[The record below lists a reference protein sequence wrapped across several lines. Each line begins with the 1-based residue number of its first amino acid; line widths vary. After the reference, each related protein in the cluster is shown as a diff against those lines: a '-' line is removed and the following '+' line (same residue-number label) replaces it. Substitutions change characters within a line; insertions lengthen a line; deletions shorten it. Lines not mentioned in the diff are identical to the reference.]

1 MSANT
6 KVPRRIATAII
17 NSLRGGVVP
26 RIGTGY
32 IAVGREK
39 EIHALLNDVE
49 IVADGGST
57 FRFIMGRYGSG
68 KSFLFQTLRTYV
80 MDRDFVVID
89 ADLSPERRFSGNK
102 GQGLATYKELMKNM
116 STKTKP
122 EGGALPLILDRW
134 ISSIKTQVIQETEY
148 EVGSRDFDKA
158 VERKIYAVIADIQEL
173 VNGFDFAQV
182 INLYWKASKDENE
195 ELKRNTQRWLRGEY
209 RLKTDVK
216 RDLGVSA
223 IISDE
228 NWFDYIKLFSLFLV
242 RAGYKGMIM
251 LIDELVNIYKIPH
264 AITRQYNYEKILTMY
279 NDTLYNDTLQ
289 GKAPYLGIIMS
300 GTPQCIE
307 DTRRG
312 VFSYDALRSRL
323 ESGRFADS
331 STRDLLSPIIK
342 LEPLTYEETFVL
354 VEKIAKIHADLYS
367 YEMTLSEDEMIDFLK
382 MEYGRAGSGISITPR
397 EIIRDFIE
405 ILNIL
410 LQNPEKS
417 MKDTLKDKSI
427 KLSENTESDE
437 HIHED
442 FANFEL

>member
-195 ELKRNTQRWLRGEY
+195 ELKRNTQRLLRG
-209 RLKTDVK
+209 
-216 RDLGVSA
+216 
-223 IISDE
+223 
-228 NWFDYIKLFSLFLV
+228 
-242 RAGYKGMIM
+242 
-251 LIDELVNIYKIPH
+251 
-264 AITRQYNYEKILTMY
+264 
-279 NDTLYNDTLQ
+279 
-289 GKAPYLGIIMS
+289 
-300 GTPQCIE
+300 
-307 DTRRG
+307 
-312 VFSYDALRSRL
+312 
-323 ESGRFADS
+323 
-331 STRDLLSPIIK
+331 
-342 LEPLTYEETFVL
+342 
-354 VEKIAKIHADLYS
+354 
-367 YEMTLSEDEMIDFLK
+367 
-382 MEYGRAGSGISITPR
+382 
-397 EIIRDFIE
+397 
-405 ILNIL
+405 
-410 LQNPEKS
+410 
-417 MKDTLKDKSI
+417 
-427 KLSENTESDE
+427 
-437 HIHED
+437 
-442 FANFEL
+442 

>member
-1 MSANT
+1 MSAKT
-6 KVPRRIATAII
+6 RVPKRIATAII

-32 IAVGREK
+32 IAVGRQK
-39 EIHALLNDVE
+39 EIQALLNDVE

-68 KSFLFQTLRTYV
+68 KSFLFQTVRTYV

-134 ISSIKTQVIQETEY
+134 ISSIKNQVIQETDY
-148 EVGSRDFDKA
+148 EVGSREFDKT
-158 VERKIYAVIADIQEL
+158 VERKIYAVIADIQEM

-182 INLYWKASKDENE
+182 INLYWKALKSENE
-195 ELKRNTQRWLRGEY
+195 ELKRNAQRWLRGEY

-242 RAGYKGMIM
+242 RAGYTGMIM
-251 LIDELVNIYKIPH
+251 LVDELVNIYKIPH
-264 AITRQYNYEKILTMY
+264 AITRQFNYEKILTM
-279 NDTLYNDTLQ
+279 YNDTLQ

-300 GTPQCIE
+300 GMPQCVE

-312 VFSYDALRSRL
+312 VFSYDALKSRL
-323 ESGRFADS
+323 ESGRFTDS
-331 STRDLLSPIIK
+331 STHDLLSPIIK

-354 VEKIAKIHADLYS
+354 IEKLAKIHADLYS
-367 YEMTLSEDEMIDFLK
+367 YEMNLSEDEMIDFLK
-382 MEYGRAGSGISITPR
+382 MEYNRVGSGISVTPR

-410 LQNPEKS
+410 LQNSDKGI
-417 MKDTLKDKSI
+417 KDIIGDKSV
-427 KLSENTESDE
+427 KLSENIESE
-437 HIHED
+437 EQIHSE
-442 FANFEL
+442 FADFEL

>member
-158 VERKIYAVIADIQEL
+158 VERKIYAVIANIQEL

-264 AITRQYNYEKILTMY
+264 AITRQYNYEKILTM
-279 NDTLYNDTLQ
+279 YNDTLQ

>member
-1 MSANT
+1 MSAKT
-6 KVPRRIATAII
+6 RVPKRIATAII

-32 IAVGREK
+32 IAVGRQK
-39 EIHALLNDVE
+39 EIQALLNDVE

-68 KSFLFQTLRTYV
+68 KSFLFQTVRTYV

-134 ISSIKTQVIQETEY
+134 ISSIKNQVIQETDY
-148 EVGSRDFDKA
+148 EVGSREFDKT
-158 VERKIYAVIADIQEL
+158 VERMIYSVISDIQEM

-182 INLYWKASKDENE
+182 INLYWKASKSENE
-195 ELKRNTQRWLRGEY
+195 ELKRNAQRWLRGEY

-251 LIDELVNIYKIPH
+251 LVDELVNIYKIPH
-264 AITRQYNYEKILTMY
+264 AITRQFNYEKILTM
-279 NDTLYNDTLQ
+279 YNDTLQ

-300 GTPQCIE
+300 GTPQCVE

-312 VFSYDALRSRL
+312 VFSYDALKSRL
-323 ESGRFADS
+323 ESGRFTDS
-331 STRDLLSPIIK
+331 STHDLLSPIIK

-354 VEKIAKIHADLYS
+354 IEKLAKIHADLYS
-367 YEMTLSEDEMIDFLK
+367 YEMNLSEDEMIDFLK
-382 MEYGRAGSGISITPR
+382 MEYNRVGSGISVTPR

-410 LQNPEKS
+410 LQNPDKG
-417 MKDTLKDKSI
+417 MKDIIGDKSV
-427 KLSENTESDE
+427 KLSENIESE
-437 HIHED
+437 EQIHSE
-442 FANFEL
+442 FADFEL

>member
-279 NDTLYNDTLQ
+279 NDTLQ

-312 VFSYDALRSRL
+312 AFSYDALRSRL